1 MALRTPP
8 SWMQN
13 GSHPA
18 ENDRLTQQALFN
30 TTGVIGLTAAATS
43 LQVTQNSPAGMS
55 VIVKS
60 GYAAIVGNYQSNMG
74 VYTAYNDADTVAT
87 VTTANVSNPRIDRIC
102 ITVSDAY
109 YTGSLN
115 TVAINVVAG
124 TPAASPTAPATP
136 TNSISLATVLVGAG
150 VTSILTANIT
160 DTRTETTTLLPG
172 MTASSTNTLTNKSLS
187 DSTTWVVD
195 AADNTKRLN
204 IDVTGTTGI
213 TGVLQSTFTTA
224 KTLVLPDAADTIVGR
239 ATTDTLTNKTLT
251 TPVIASIV
259 NTGTLTLPTATDTL
273 VARTTTDTLTNKYL
287 QSPNEVVQII
297 GTGFAGNTFDVLSG
311 GVVYITANS
320 TANGTINFRG
330 NGSTTLASVLAV
342 GQSVSC
348 VLAITNST
356 AYYPTAFQ
364 IDGSAVTPKWSGG
377 TAPSAGNASAIDA
390 YTFTIIKTATTPTYT
405 VLAGGAV
412 KFA

>member
-8 SWMQN
+8 SWLQN

-30 TTGVIGLTAAATS
+30 TTGVIGLTAAPTS
-43 LQVTQNSPAGMS
+43 MQVTQNSPAGMS
-55 VIVKS
+55 IIVKS

-87 VTTANVSNPRIDRIC
+87 ITTANVSNPRIDRIC

-115 TVAINVVAG
+115 TVSINVVAG

-187 DSTTWVVD
+187 DSTVWFVD

-204 IDVTGTTGI
+204 VDVTGTTGI

-224 KTLVLPDAADTIVGR
+224 KTLVLPDAADTIVAR
-239 ATTDTLTNKTLT
+239 ATTDTLTNKTIAYSIN
-251 TPVIASIV
+251 PV
-259 NTGTLTLPTATDTL
+259 T
-273 VARTTTDTLTNKYL
+273 
-287 QSPNEVVQII
+287 
-297 GTGFAGNTFDVLSG
+297 
-311 GVVYITANS
+311 
-320 TANGTINFRG
+320 
-330 NGSTTLASVLAV
+330 
-342 GQSVSC
+342 
-348 VLAITNST
+348 ST
-356 AYYPTAFQ
+356 AYTPVLSDAAAVVTLNASTAISVTIPTNASVAYPIGTQLTFAWITGAGQ
-364 IDGSAVTPKWSGG
+364 PTISAVTPG
-377 TAPSAGNASAIDA
+377 T
-390 YTFTIIKTATTPTYT
+390 TTIISTGTTVAAPKLRVVNTMATC
-405 VLAGGAV
+405 V
-412 KFA
+412 KIATDIWLVSGDIV